1 MLCRFGRQYLEDAY
15 HIFVHCFKIWELLD
29 EYSVFVAAH
38 RSSLMPL
45 SDLALLPV
53 SVRVIIHFFRDNS
66 SSPFGLLRFRV
77 FGTSTPLLDSYP
89 HPCPTN
95 HSLCRVTAFCRPLL
109 SSSCHSF
116 GNAYLGNCHLTLPF
130 SHFKARCQR
139 ESGMHYCTIPIF
151 LYHLTYTTC
160 YTFSSLLCMSQR
172 GDVDITLA

>member
-66 SSPFGLLRFRV
+66 SSPFGLLRF

-89 HPCPTN
+89 HPIT
-95 HSLCRVTAFCRPLL
+95 LCVESQRLVAH
-109 SSSCHSF
+109 SCHLH
-116 GNAYLGNCHLTLPF
+116 AIHLAAHIWGTV
-130 SHFKARCQR
+130 
-139 ESGMHYCTIPIF
+139 I
-151 LYHLTYTTC
+151 
-160 YTFSSLLCMSQR
+160 
-172 GDVDITLA
+172 